1 MKVIKTYTI
10 EVEIDENEIASTIE
24 DCGFTLDEAVEEFG
38 SVEEFIEGYVDDC
51 IVCHCGDEKLFK
63 DVHMKKELSL
73 A

>member
-10 EVEIDENEIASTIE
+10 EVEIEESEIARTIE

-38 SVEEFIEGYVDDC
+38 SIEEFVEGYVDDS
-51 IVCHCGDEKLFK
+51 IICHCDDEKLFK
-63 DVHMKKELSL
+63 NIHIKKELSL

>member
-51 IVCHCGDEKLFK
+51 IVCYCGDEKLFK
-63 DVHMKKELSL
+63 DVHIKKELSL